1 MADVDVQKFYVLIS
15 TSIMDKPVI
24 AVSRRAVYLA
34 ESRVVSCD
42 KCSNRAT
49 IRFERLFD
57 EITASD
63 EQSSYILPVLAM
75 CPFCNSPIAEQT
87 LVQIRRRPRRSI
99 SRDTISKI
107 VTPGEIR

>member
-1 MADVDVQKFYVLIS
+1 MADVDAQKFYVLIS
-15 TSIMDKPVI
+15 TSIMDNPVI
-24 AVSRRAVYLA
+24 AVSRRSVYLA

-49 IRFERLFD
+49 IRFERLLD

-63 EQSSYILPVLAM
+63 ERSFYILPILAM
-75 CPFCNSPIAEQT
+75 CPFCNSAIAENT
-87 LVQIRRRPRRSI
+87 LVQIQRRPQRSVPRKAI
-99 SRDTISKI
+99 RTI